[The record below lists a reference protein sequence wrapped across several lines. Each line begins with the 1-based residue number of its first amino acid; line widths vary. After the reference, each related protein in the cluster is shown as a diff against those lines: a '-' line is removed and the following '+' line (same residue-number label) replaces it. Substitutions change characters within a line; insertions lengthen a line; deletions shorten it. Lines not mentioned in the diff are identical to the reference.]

1 MFCLRAALKMEDGI
15 LRALHFN
22 RDASLL
28 NSSDAVNVNIRQ
40 GLEAWY
46 ANRVAKSK
54 NISAQMESEDVAWI
68 HIDLG
73 VCLRIWAT
81 SK

>member
-1 MFCLRAALKMEDGI
+1 M
-15 LRALHFN
+15 HFN

-54 NISAQMESEDVAWI
+54 NISAQMESEDVA
-68 HIDLG
+68 
-73 VCLRIWAT
+73 
-81 SK
+81 